1 MENLRGL
8 ENHFSFGWIAVWIT
22 EILLF
27 VEKPLC
33 KKGVDKTSLPPRME
47 NVANS

>member
-1 MENLRGL
+1 MENLPGL

-27 VEKPLC
+27 VARSWRAGPGKAI
-33 KKGVDKTSLPPRME
+33 M
-47 NVANS
+47 